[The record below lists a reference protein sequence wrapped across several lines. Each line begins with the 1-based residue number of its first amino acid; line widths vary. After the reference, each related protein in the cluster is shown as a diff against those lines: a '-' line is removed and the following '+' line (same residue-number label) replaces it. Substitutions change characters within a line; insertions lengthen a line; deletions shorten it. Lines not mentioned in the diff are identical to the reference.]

1 MFELNL
7 DSDYEL
13 GVDMNSGGV
22 GGLGVQVDYAY
33 SGYNDMEFGDGVQVG
48 DLEYVMM
55 GYAWGWF
62 LFLFKGILHGGV
74 TPILFLFYFADSQY
88 FVISHLQS
96 QLLHWYSTDMM

>member
-13 GVDMNSGGV
+13 GVDMNSGGA

-33 SGYNDMEFGDGVQVG
+33 SGYNDMGFGDGVQVG

-55 GYAWGWF
+55 GYA
-62 LFLFKGILHGGV
+62 
-74 TPILFLFYFADSQY
+74 
-88 FVISHLQS
+88 
-96 QLLHWYSTDMM
+96 